1 MERRIDRR
9 TATRQHIIDTA
20 TRLFT
25 EEGYEAVSIEAIL
38 QACSISRG
46 ALYHH
51 FPSKEA
57 VFTAVLEAT
66 EERIVA
72 RLATSAG
79 GATDPVA
86 ALRAGCGAWLD
97 LAAEDPVVRRVVLTE
112 APGVIGWQAWRA
124 LDERYTL
131 GLIRAALTAASAAGR
146 INDESVEVSANVL
159 LAVLIEVALLIAR
172 AAGDITIARNGREAV
187 DRFLDS
193 LFSAPPPSRRAR
205 VTR

>member
-1 MERRIDRR
+1 MERRIDRG

-38 QACSISRG
+38 QACRVSRG

-66 EERIVA
+66 EERIVV

-86 ALRAGCGAWLD
+86 ALRAGCAAWLS

-131 GLIRAALTAASAAGR
+131 GLIRAALAAALAAGR
-146 INDESVEVSANVL
+146 IKSESVEVSANVL
-159 LAVLIEVALLIAR
+159 LAVLVEVALLIAR
-172 AAGDITIARNGREAV
+172 APGDATLARNGREAV

-193 LFSAPPPSRRAR
+193 LFSAPAPSRRAR
-205 VTR
+205 GTR

>member
-1 MERRIDRR
+1 MERRSDRGA
-9 TATRQHIIDTA
+9 ATRQHIIGTA

-25 EEGYEAVSIEAIL
+25 EQGYEAVSIEAIL
-38 QACSISRG
+38 QACSLSRG

-51 FPSKEA
+51 FASKEA
-57 VFTAVLEAT
+57 VFTAVLETT

-72 RLATSAG
+72 RLAAAAE

-86 ALRAGCGAWLD
+86 ALRAGCAAWLD

-131 GLIRAALTAASAAGR
+131 GLIRAALAAASAAGR
-146 INDESVEVSANVL
+146 IKDESVEVSANVL
-159 LAVLIEVALLIAR
+159 LAVLVEVALLIAR
-172 AAGDITIARNGREAV
+172 APGDATVARNGRKAV
-187 DRFLDS
+187 DQFLDS
-193 LFSAPPPSRRAR
+193 LFSAPAPPRRAR
-205 VTR
+205 GTG